1 MRKPQAKN
9 VYVKFWV
16 PMCWNV
22 QKTTLF
28 KSIVLAFMWGPTS
41 QKHGRNVKRKWKNFA
56 CKQTCAKSVLLV
68 RAFKASKEQK
78 DFRKEIN
85 KIPCGHVPEMEQQKS
100 GRSRDGDQYHN
111 VKCAELHR
119 KISKLK
125 WAATEILGL
134 PQGETLPGKVQCAKR
149 INEQWT
155 QKCG

>member
-1 MRKPQAKN
+1 
-9 VYVKFWV
+9 
-16 PMCWNV
+16 MCWNV

-41 QKHGRNVKRKWKNFA
+41 QTHGRIVKRKWKNFA

-85 KIPCGHVPEMEQQKS
+85 KIPCGHVPKMEQQKS

-119 KISKLK
+119 TISKLK
-125 WAATEILGL
+125 MSCYWKSWACLEVRHC
-134 PQGETLPGKVQCAKR
+134 PETYNAQRESMIIEHRNVDNK
-149 INEQWT
+149 W
-155 QKCG
+155 